1 MSKGRGSRYKA
12 ALLSAGGAN
21 GVMDC
26 GIAVVCLL
34 ASVLWNIVAA
44 DRSDTKMQD
53 IWMGRTMESLRD
65 IDRVMQRE
73 IKKVVHRCS
82 LRT

>member
-1 MSKGRGSRYKA
+1 
-12 ALLSAGGAN
+12 
-21 GVMDC
+21 MDC

>member
-1 MSKGRGSRYKA
+1 MFKSRGCQYMA
-12 ALLSAGGAN
+12 DPLGAGGAN

-26 GIAVVCLL
+26 GIVVVCLL